1 MGERMFEVTKYEF
14 PHIFVTSRRTGE
26 TFKFLVGI
34 EGALA
39 NSKTRLDQRDAW
51 RTALSDLTQKAR
63 FKASELPASA

>member
-1 MGERMFEVTKYEF
+1 MFEVTKYEF

-51 RTALSDLTQKAR
+51 QTALSYLTQRAR
-63 FKASELPASA
+63 LKTGELAATA